1 MFYSLSYT
9 QNRRKERR
17 LFYADNDEEALRKVR
32 EYAETHELL
41 EEYIRVEYHP
51 KGFYVES
58 KLFPRIM
65 PAEQKKKKKE
75 G

>member
-1 MFYSLSYT
+1 MLYSLSYT

-17 LFYADNDEEALRKVR
+17 LFYADTDEEALRRVR

-41 EEYIRVEYHP
+41 EEHIRVEYHP
-51 KGFYVES
+51 KGFYLERT
-58 KLFPRIM
+58 LFPRII